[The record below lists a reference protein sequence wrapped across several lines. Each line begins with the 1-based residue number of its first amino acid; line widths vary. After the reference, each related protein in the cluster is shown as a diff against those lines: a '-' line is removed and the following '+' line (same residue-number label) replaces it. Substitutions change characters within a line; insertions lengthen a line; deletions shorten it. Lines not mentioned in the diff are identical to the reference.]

1 MNSFKVNFTSNRQ
14 AILNALDQKCETALQ
29 KIGSLAVDQTVQ
41 AIEGNLGMRRAVKT
55 GRLKNSI
62 KSATRDTSGYSYVY
76 FDDQSEWFDGNIPKI
91 TDAEPTVYIGTEVP
105 YAYKVYY
112 GFDEHYHIGAREF
125 LKIGI
130 TTNPQQFEF
139 ILKTELQK

>member
-1 MNSFKVNFTSNRQ
+1 MSNMKINFVSNRQ
-14 AILNALDQKCETALQ
+14 AVLDELDRKCELAMQ
-29 KIGSLAVDQTVQ
+29 KIGTLAVDQTVQ

-76 FDDQSEWFDGNIPKI
+76 FDDFAEWFDGNIPKI
-91 TDAEPTVYIGTEVP
+91 TDTEPTVYIGTEVP

-130 TTNPQQFEF
+130 TTNPQQFES
-139 ILKTELQK
+139 ILKAELQK